1 MARKRPSSHSDEQ
14 FALFLEKARGMLE
27 AEQHDR
33 FEDVVRNLVLHGG
46 KPAGEE
52 TVKDMAEGRSAPD
65 LLLVQPDLAAT
76 DGTASETVATQSTL
90 LTLIGKLAFSWSNN
104 ESLLIYLLMLL
115 LETDEPSAG
124 IVFSTLNTTR
134 ARTYLLRR
142 LAMLKVSED
151 DAKAE
156 FERLVTNFDKANQLR
171 SQFMEVTY
179 LMKERDGSRNGGL
192 LFDERQ
198 PIDPARINAI
208 VEACRDL
215 RRLNGDVLA
224 FLPRLKNA
232 VARSSKAR
240 SDGAPEH
247 L

>member
-33 FEDVVRNLVLHGG
+33 FEDVVRNLVLRGG

-52 TVKDMAEGRSAPD
+52 TVDDMAEEPSAPG
-65 LLLVQPDLAAT
+65 LLARPDLAAT
-76 DGTASETVATQSTL
+76 DGTASETVANQSTL

-142 LAMLKVSED
+142 LAVLKVSED
-151 DAKAE
+151 EARAE
-156 FERLVTNFDKANQLR
+156 LERLVTNFDKANQLR
-171 SQFMEVTY
+171 GQFMEATY
-179 LMKERDGSRNGGL
+179 LMKERDGPRNGGL

-198 PIDPARINAI
+198 PIDPGRINAI
-208 VEACRDL
+208 AEACRDL

-232 VARSSKAR
+232 VAQSSKAR
-240 SDGAPEH
+240 SNGAPEH

>member
-33 FEDVVRNLVLHGG
+33 FEDVVRNLVLRGG

-52 TVKDMAEGRSAPD
+52 TVKDMAEGPSAPD
-65 LLLVQPDLAAT
+65 LLLARPDLAAT
-76 DGTASETVATQSTL
+76 DGTASETAANQSTL

-142 LAMLKVSED
+142 LAELKVSED
-151 DAKAE
+151 EARAE

-171 SQFMEVTY
+171 SQLMEATH

-192 LFDERQ
+192 LFDEQQ

-208 VEACRDL
+208 AEACRDL

-232 VARSSKAR
+232 VAQSSKAR
-240 SDGAPEH
+240 SNGAPEH